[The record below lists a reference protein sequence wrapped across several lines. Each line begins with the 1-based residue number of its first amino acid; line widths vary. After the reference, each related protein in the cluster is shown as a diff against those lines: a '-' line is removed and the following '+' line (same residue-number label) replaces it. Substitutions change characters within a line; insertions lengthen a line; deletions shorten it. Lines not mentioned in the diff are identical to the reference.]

1 MAAKGLAKVII
12 VVTTISA
19 AIMELLDT
27 SIVNVALFNMAGSL
41 GVNVED
47 VAWVITAFAIANVI
61 IIPLTGF
68 LGEYF
73 GRKNYYVFS
82 MILFTF
88 SSYMCGA
95 STSLEMLIFWRFMQG
110 IGGGALLSTSQAILF
125 DAFDPK
131 DRAMAG
137 GIFGMGIVMGPTLGP
152 TVGGYIMEHLN
163 WPWIFYVNLPVGV
176 IATILTINFIP
187 EKEGEGKNRANM
199 VIDYIGI
206 ALLAI
211 GVGSL
216 QYVLERGE
224 SEDWFASHTIQY
236 LTVSAILGMSL
247 FIWYE
252 LSIPNP
258 AVQLRVLANRTLAIT
273 NIFSFVVGI
282 GLFTSVY
289 VFPVLVQRINGFTPL
304 ETGLTVLFPTLVGVF
319 VFPIIGKALGNG
331 APAAPFVVVG
341 CFMFISFGIYGSTM
355 NGEANR
361 WDFFFVLILRTFGI
375 SMMQLPLI
383 NQAVAG
389 LNPKDYPP
397 AIAINNM
404 ARSLGGAFGIA
415 MANNFVATHFA
426 QHRSDLVSNMYAGN
440 PAMTERLNTITTGI
454 VARTGDAVTAATQAN
469 RFLSLAVDKQAY
481 LLSYLD
487 TFQMISWFFIAVLP
501 LIFFINPKKKETT
514 ELSDEAKEA
523 MREAH

>member
-47 VAWVITAFAIANVI
+47 VAWVITAFAIANVV

-88 SSYMCGA
+88 ASYLCGA
-95 STSLEMLIFWRFMQG
+95 STSLEMLIFCRFMQG

-125 DAFDPK
+125 DAFEPK
-131 DRAMAG
+131 DRAIAG

-163 WPWIFYVNLPVGV
+163 WPWIFYVNLPVGI
-176 IATILTINFIP
+176 IATILTVNFIP
-187 EKEGEGKNRANM
+187 EKEGEGKNKSNM
-199 VIDYIGI
+199 LIDYLGI

-236 LTVSAILGMSL
+236 LTLAAIFGIIF
-247 FIWYE
+247 FIWRE

-304 ETGLTVLFPTLVGVF
+304 ETGLSVLFPTLVGVF
-319 VFPIIGKALGNG
+319 IFPIIGKALGSG

-341 CFMFISFGIYGSTM
+341 CFMFIAFGIYGSTM

-389 LNPKDYPP
+389 LAPKDYPP

-440 PAMTERLNTITTGI
+440 PEMTERLNTITAGI
-454 VARTGDAVTAATQAN
+454 VARTGDAVSATAQAN

-501 LIFFINPKKKETT
+501 LIFFINPKKKEAVA
-514 ELSDEAKEA
+514 LSEEAKEA